1 MYLILHQFRTNQG
14 MSAFCEICLQICR
27 VNNFVEIVDRSPKK
41 IVNRDDILFRYNR
54 DKINFKT
61 NKNPDEKY
69 TLLEFHK
76 LKV

>member
-1 MYLILHQFRTNQG
+1 
-14 MSAFCEICLQICR
+14 
-27 VNNFVEIVDRSPKK
+27 VNNSVERVDRSPKK
-41 IVNRDDILFRYNR
+41 IVNSDDILFRYNR

-76 LKV
+76 PKV

>member
-1 MYLILHQFRTNQG
+1 MYLRLHQFRTNQRI
-14 MSAFCEICLQICR
+14 SALCEICLQIYR
-27 VNNFVEIVDRSPKK
+27 VNNFVERVDRSPKK
-41 IVNRDDILFRYNR
+41 VVNSDDILFRYNR

-76 LKV
+76 PKV